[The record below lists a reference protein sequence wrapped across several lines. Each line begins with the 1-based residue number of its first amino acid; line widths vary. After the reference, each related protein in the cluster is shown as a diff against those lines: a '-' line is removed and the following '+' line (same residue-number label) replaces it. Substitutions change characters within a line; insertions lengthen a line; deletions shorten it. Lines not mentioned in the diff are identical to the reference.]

1 VRRGWLGM
9 LAGVCE
15 MGRRVVTAVVFVVSF
30 RGSDCCVV
38 LLECGGRRESRRQRE
53 REIADAPGVADECRD
68 FRVHAGAPSDRQ
80 DTRYYCS

>member
-1 VRRGWLGM
+1 M

-38 LLECGGRRESRRQRE
+38 LLVCGGRRKSGRQRE
-53 REIADAPGVADECRD
+53 REREICAGVADECRD
-68 FRVHAGAPSDRQ
+68 SRVHG
-80 DTRYYCS
+80 CSQR

>member
-1 VRRGWLGM
+1 M

-38 LLECGGRRESRRQRE
+38 LVVCGGRRKSGRQRE
-53 REIADAPGVADECRD
+53 RDSKCAGCRGLSAVLPGSM
-68 FRVHAGAPSDRQ
+68 GALSDRQ
-80 DTRYYCS
+80 DELKDTS

>member
-38 LLECGGRRESRRQRE
+38 LLVCGGRRKSGRQRE
-53 REIADAPGVADECRD
+53 REICAGCRG
-68 FRVHAGAPSDRQ
+68 RVP
-80 DTRYYCS
+80 

>member
-1 VRRGWLGM
+1 M

-38 LLECGGRRESRRQRE
+38 LLVCGGRRKSGRQRE
-53 REIADAPGVADECRD
+53 REICAGVADECRD
-68 FRVHAGAPSDRQ
+68 SRVHG
-80 DTRYYCS
+80 CSQR

>member
-1 VRRGWLGM
+1 M

-38 LLECGGRRESRRQRE
+38 LLVCGGRRKSGRQRE
-53 REIADAPGVADECRD
+53 RERYAPGVADECRD
-68 FRVHAGAPSDRQ
+68 SRVHG
-80 DTRYYCS
+80 CSQR